1 MIWKSVE
8 LEWCEHPSLN
18 VCSSAPTN
26 SDDDWVR
33 EREREFRRR
42 GRARSVGTTGQSDGA
57 DRKFIR
63 TILNQPRDSC
73 CVLQGRKFTRRI
85 SRPPPLRLPSPLG
98 SKREEKG
105 MEKIE
110 KKRKAILRDIATGN
124 ETFKWHFVGGFQVFS
139 YFSFLYFTISVSVAS
154 RKWKKHICV
163 QLTFKKVGK
172 Q

>member
-1 MIWKSVE
+1 MMRASFSQCVQQCAYE
-8 LEWCEHPSLN
+8 FRRRLGE
-18 VCSSAPTN
+18 
-26 SDDDWVR
+26 R

-110 KKRKAILRDIATGN
+110 RKREKPSCATLPPEMKLSNDIS
-124 ETFKWHFVGGFQVFS
+124 WGGFKC
-139 YFSFLYFTISVSVAS
+139 FLIFLFYISQF
-154 RKWKKHICV
+154 R
-163 QLTFKKVGK
+163 
-172 Q
+172 